1 VNPPDA
7 ERGSER
13 LERTELANAIHFFG
27 DLIGQTNIVTRLR
40 RLREFTKSRG
50 GPFGHILLI
59 GEDGM
64 GKATIAAT
72 VANELDVGF
81 QVADVA
87 EIKIQG
93 DLTAI
98 LTNLHEGQVLML
110 PNVQKLRKPL
120 VEKLHRALRDYK
132 LVITIGDRNHVMEL
146 RPFTVIAT
154 CPKRTDCPAEL
165 LGQFSLVL
173 ELQPYSKSDLQLI
186 AVKVAEG
193 EGVTLDLG
201 AAELIASGC
210 DGSTGHLQVILQRLI
225 RSLSKS
231 AVSEEDVLQAFTALG
246 INPRLAPPK
255 VASKLQ
261 DLSGID
267 FERLIASLLA
277 RMGFQAEM
285 TKTTGDGGID
295 IIASLDRPV
304 FGGRYLFQCK
314 RFAPDNL
321 VGAPTVRDF
330 YGAVTADR
338 AVKGVL
344 ITTSEFTV
352 QAREFGERVGVELIA
367 LGQLK
372 RLLVEYGLEE
382 ALGE

>member
-1 VNPPDA
+1 
-7 ERGSER
+7 
-13 LERTELANAIHFFG
+13 
-27 DLIGQTNIVTRLR
+27 
-40 RLREFTKSRG
+40 
-50 GPFGHILLI
+50 
-59 GEDGM
+59 M
-64 GKATIAAT
+64 GKATIATT

-81 QVADVA
+81 QVADA
-87 EIKIQG
+87 TAINQQG

-98 LTNLHEGQVLML
+98 ITNLHQGQVLML
-110 PNVQKLRKPL
+110 SNIQRLRKPF
-120 VEKLHRALRDYK
+120 VEKLHGVLRDLK
-132 LVITIGDRNHVMEL
+132 LVISIGQGRAARDHVMEI
-146 RPFTVIAT
+146 RHFTMIAT
-154 CPKRTDCPAEL
+154 CPKRSDCPPEL
-165 LGQFSLVL
+165 LGQCSLVL

-193 EGVTLDLG
+193 EGVTLDSS

-210 DGSTGHLQVILQRLI
+210 DGSTGQLGSMLRRLI
-225 RSLSKS
+225 RSLNKS
-231 AVSEEDVLQAFTALG
+231 AISEEDVLQAFTAFG
-246 INPRLAPPK
+246 INPRLAAPN
-255 VASKLQ
+255 VTSKLQ

-295 IIASLDRPV
+295 IIAVLDRPV